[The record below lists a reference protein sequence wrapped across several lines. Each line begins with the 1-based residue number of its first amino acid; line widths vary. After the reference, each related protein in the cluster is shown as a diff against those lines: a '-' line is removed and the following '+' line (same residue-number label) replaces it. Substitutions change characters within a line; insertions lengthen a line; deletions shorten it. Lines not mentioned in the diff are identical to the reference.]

1 MIVFALKVSV
11 TTKTNGWPVLS
22 KKELGKTFPY
32 FVGPL
37 FHKSFEEYDY
47 NLDFEA
53 QSIILPRATSS
64 TLIMKQEVK
73 HQMINLILQACCSY
87 TLNVQLLLGWRQKQ
101 LIYTQIIHTHL
112 DVALD
117 PNHPWFPPY
126 PTPHYKSSPP
136 LISWNSLLLNLLS
149 FLPQFVYMPR
159 L

>member
-64 TLIMKQEVK
+64 TLIDLSTCDNKVTEKLGSVFLSRSLYSP
-73 HQMINLILQACCSY
+73 IFFDLAF
-87 TLNVQLLLGWRQKQ
+87 LL
-101 LIYTQIIHTHL
+101 
-112 DVALD
+112 
-117 PNHPWFPPY
+117 
-126 PTPHYKSSPP
+126 
-136 LISWNSLLLNLLS
+136 
-149 FLPQFVYMPR
+149 
-159 L
+159 